1 MNYPLYEYSLCIALP
16 LMIFFGVYF
25 LLAPTPDRAI
35 FANYLRSRR
44 IMGAAILLLAANYA
58 VHFFFGIRFHNV
70 NAAIL
75 MNLST
80 YFLCYW
86 LFSSALTTLL
96 DRFYVTGRRFAF
108 HLAAWMLFTLLSA
121 FILLGLHSG
130 PTQKAG
136 LTVMAAWLVC
146 YGIRLARRLI
156 RAYRRAVRLFADT
169 HSDDIGAYI
178 RWLSIFTY
186 WAVIFG
192 VGCGLL
198 TFLPDRYVFVWILS
212 SVPFYIYLF
221 HCYQS
226 YLLFYE
232 RVEHAMESEIASEDE
247 ILSDAGTESEPEP
260 EMPSHLT
267 EIAGKIRE
275 WIATRDSRSRN
286 WPTPC
291 IPTAPTFRDT
301 SRRPTTFRSA
311 TGSLTCGW
319 NMPSGACSGT
329 PSRTSPKSP
338 RSRAS
343 FRPAISPGSSRKR
356 RVYPRPDGASLT
368 SKTIRFRDIP
378 PTPGAGASCLNNNFS
393 CLNDNFHLPKRQF
406 LA

>member
-198 TFLPDRYVFVWILS
+198 TFSCPTATSSCGSSRRFLS
-212 SVPFYIYLF
+212 TSTF
-221 HCYQS
+221 S
-226 YLLFYE
+226 
-232 RVEHAMESEIASEDE
+232 
-247 ILSDAGTESEPEP
+247 
-260 EMPSHLT
+260 
-267 EIAGKIRE
+267 
-275 WIATRDSRSRN
+275 IATRATCSS
-286 WPTPC
+286 
-291 IPTAPTFRDT
+291 T
-301 SRRPTTFRSA
+301 S
-311 TGSLTCGW
+311 GW
-319 NMPSGACSGT
+319 NMQWRA
-329 PSRTSPKSP
+329 KSHRKT
-338 RSRAS
+338 RS
-343 FRPAISPGSSRKR
+343 
-356 RVYPRPDGASLT
+356 
-368 SKTIRFRDIP
+368 
-378 PTPGAGASCLNNNFS
+378 
-393 CLNDNFHLPKRQF
+393 
-406 LA
+406 